1 MFVSKIVPLN
11 LVVQMTKL
19 TERWDT
25 VSHEDSKNTVATL
38 KQNVL
43 TFTETGL
50 KTKDYLF
57 PKILTW

>member
-25 VSHEDSKNTVATL
+25 VSHEDSKNTVASL

-43 TFTETGL
+43 TFTETGF
-50 KTKDYLF
+50 KTKDYL
-57 PKILTW
+57 